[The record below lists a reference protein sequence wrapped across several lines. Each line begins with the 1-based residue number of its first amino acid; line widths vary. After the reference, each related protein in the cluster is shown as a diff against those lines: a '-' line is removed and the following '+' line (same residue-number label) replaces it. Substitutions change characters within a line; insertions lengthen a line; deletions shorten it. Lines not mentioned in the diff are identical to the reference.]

1 MKRTPLSWIAFGLVC
16 FIWGT
21 TYMAIAVAIRTLP
34 DFLFP
39 ALRFILGGLILLAIC
54 LAAGQKLPTR
64 LKDWVNLTVI
74 GFLMVVVGNVAVVFA
89 ERDVP
94 SGMAALMVATAPFWM
109 ALLESRRIDG
119 ERMNLRKIVGTI
131 VGFGGVA
138 ILVAPALTGVLSAG
152 FLIGALVIQIGNF
165 AWNLG
170 AFRSKYESPRDV
182 SPLVAAS
189 IQMLTGGMI
198 AGVIGL
204 GLGEWRRFSFT
215 TETFLAFLYLV
226 IFGSVVAYG
235 AYVYALAHLPTSIV
249 ATHTY
254 INPVI
259 AVIAGRVLLDEP
271 LGWRAVIAMLV
282 IFAGVAI
289 VRTDRS
295 HVAQTATGILPP
307 VRKSDWQREVE
318 APAEPESGHP

>member
-1 MKRTPLSWIAFGLVC
+1 MSRNAFAWIAFGLVC
-16 FIWGT
+16 FVWGT

-39 ALRFILGGLILLAIC
+39 SLRFILGGLILLAIC
-54 LAAGQKLPTR
+54 LAAGEKLPR
-64 LKDWVNLTVI
+64 RAKDWANLTLI

-109 ALLESRRIDG
+109 ALLESLRADG
-119 ERMNLRKIVGTI
+119 ERMNPRKIVGMVI
-131 VGFGGVA
+131 GFGGVA
-138 ILVAPALTGVLSAG
+138 ILVAPAFRGILSTG

-170 AFRSKYESPRDV
+170 AFRSKHETSREIA
-182 SPLVAAS
+182 PLVAAS
-189 IQMLTGGMI
+189 IQMLSGGLI

-204 GLGEWRRFSFT
+204 ALGEWKEFSFT
-215 TETFLAFLYLV
+215 TDTLAAFLYLV
-226 IFGSVVAYG
+226 VFGSVIAYG

-259 AVIAGRVLLDEP
+259 AVVAGKVLLDEP
-271 LGWRAVIAMLV
+271 LGLRAIIAMIV
-282 IFAGVAI
+282 IFAGVAV

-295 HVAQTATGILPP
+295 QVPQTSTGILPP
-307 VRKSDWQREVE
+307 VEPVE
-318 APAEPESGHP
+318 ERPR

>member
-1 MKRTPLSWIAFGLVC
+1 MNRNPFAWTAFGLVC
-16 FIWGT
+16 FVWGT

-39 ALRFILGGLILLAIC
+39 ALRFILGGIILLIIC
-54 LAAGQKLPTR
+54 IAAGQKLPR
-64 LKDWVNLTVI
+64 RPKDWLNLTII

-94 SGMAALMVATAPFWM
+94 SGIAALMVATAPFWM
-109 ALLESRRIDG
+109 ALLESFRRNG
-119 ERMNLRKIVGTI
+119 ERMNPRKIVGML

-138 ILVAPALTGVLSAG
+138 ILVAPAFRGILSIG
-152 FLIGALVIQIGNF
+152 FLVGALVIQVGNF

-170 AFRSKYESPRDV
+170 AFRSKYVIPRDIP
-182 SPLVAAS
+182 PLVAAS
-189 IQMLTGGMI
+189 IQMIAGGTI

-204 GLGEWRRFSFT
+204 GLGEWRSFSFT

-259 AVIAGRVLLDEP
+259 AVIAGRLLLDEP
-271 LGWRAVIAMLV
+271 LGLRAVISMLV

-289 VRTDRS
+289 VKTDRS
-295 HVAQTATGILPP
+295 HVAQTSTGILPP
-307 VRKSDWQREVE
+307 VE
-318 APAEPESGHP
+318 PAGDRNR